1 MIYRRFYF
9 VIIVYLVWMILL
21 ALAFAFSYG
30 KDLTYT
36 IMSLISLVFVTISFG
51 VWLNRTN
58 KKLAFFFS
66 AVRNEDTSLF
76 FPEGVG
82 FANEKL
88 LNRSLNELNTR
99 LKNARINIELQE
111 KFYKSIMER
120 ISTGIVSFYNNGVVE
135 YTNPEI
141 KRMFSMDQISH
152 ISKLNSIDPK
162 LTDLLLKIESGE
174 QKRINVKV
182 NHNLLSLAVHAQ
194 TIIIQ
199 NREVK
204 IVTLQDIK
212 SELDMHEMDSW
223 QKLIRILNHEIM
235 NSVAPIT
242 SLSSTISGFY
252 RDGEDQRRPELI
264 TPRIISD
271 TIRGLNIIED
281 HGKGLIHFVESYRSL
296 TQLPKPEFTRVNI
309 REFFER
315 ITILVNSYYDSEG
328 KKNKIRPVIT
338 SRVIPGDLT
347 LMADDKLLAQVFLN
361 VVKNSIEAFA
371 NPVNSHANSVTHNK
385 ILLEGSRSSDGRIIL
400 TVQDNGPGMDAE
412 TVEKIFVPFFTTKE
426 SGSGIGLSL
435 SRQIIRIHNGNIS
448 CDSAPGIGTTISMI
462 F

>member
-1 MIYRRFYF
+1 MIYKRFYF
-9 VIIVYLVWMILL
+9 VIVAYLAGIILFTV
-21 ALAFAFSYG
+21 ALAFNIG

-36 IMSLISLVFVTISFG
+36 LISLFCIAFLTVSFG
-51 VWLNRTN
+51 IWLNRTN
-58 KKLAFFFS
+58 KKLAYFFS

-76 FPEGVG
+76 FPEGLG

-88 LNRSLNELNTR
+88 LNQSLNELNNR
-99 LKNARINIELQE
+99 LKEARINIELQE
-111 KFYKSIMER
+111 KFYKSIMDR
-120 ISTGIVSFYNNGVVE
+120 IRTGIISFYENGVVE
-135 YTNPEI
+135 FTNPEI
-141 KRMFSMDQISH
+141 KRMFGLDHISH
-152 ISKLNSIDPK
+152 INKLQIIDPK
-162 LTDLLLKIESGE
+162 LVELLEKIESGE
-174 QKRINVKV
+174 PKRINVKV
-182 NHNLLSLAVHAQ
+182 NHNLLSLAVHSQ
-194 TIIIQ
+194 TMIIQ

-242 SLSSTISGFY
+242 SLSSTLSGFY
-252 RDGEDQRRPELI
+252 KSGEEQASPDNI

-309 REFFER
+309 KEFFER
-315 ITILVNSYYDSEG
+315 IMILVNSGFDTDNN
-328 KKNKIRPVIT
+328 KNEVRPLIT
-338 SRVIPGDLT
+338 SSVTNDEIT
-347 LMADDKLLAQVFLN
+347 LVADDKLLAQVFLN
-361 VVKNSIEAFA
+361 VVKNSIESFGKYKEDDFISLSADRDA
-371 NPVNSHANSVTHNK
+371 
-385 ILLEGSRSSDGRIIL
+385 DGRVLL
-400 TVQDNGPGMDAE
+400 TIKDNGPGMDAE
-412 TVEKIFVPFFTTKE
+412 TLEKIFVPFFTTKE

-435 SRQIIRIHNGNIS
+435 SRQIIRIHNGNIT
-448 CDSAPGIGTTISMI
+448 CDSSPGKGTTISML

>member
-1 MIYRRFYF
+1 MVLYVAG
-9 VIIVYLVWMILL
+9 VILFAI
-21 ALAFAFSYG
+21 AFAFSFG
-30 KDLTYT
+30 NDLTYS
-36 IMSLISLVFVTISFG
+36 IMSLFCLTLISVSFG

-58 KKLAFFFS
+58 KKLAYFFS

-76 FPEGVG
+76 FPEGIG

-111 KFYKSIMER
+111 KFYKSIMEKIR
-120 ISTGIVSFYNNGVVE
+120 IGIISFYNNGVVE
-135 YTNPEI
+135 FTNPEI
-141 KRMFSMDQISH
+141 KRMFGLEQIPH
-152 ISKLNSIDPK
+152 ISKLRIIDHK
-162 LTDLLLKIESGE
+162 LVEILENIESGE
-174 QKRINVKV
+174 QRRINVKV
-182 NHNLLSLAVHAQ
+182 NHQLLSLAIHAQ
-194 TIIIQ
+194 AIVIQ
-199 NREVK
+199 NNEIK

-212 SELDMHEMDSW
+212 SELDIHEMDSW

-252 RDGEDQRRPELI
+252 KEGENQRSPDVI

-296 TQLPKPEFTRVNI
+296 TQLPKPEFIRVNI

-315 ITILVNSYYDSEG
+315 ITILVNSYYDSEDETNPMNQII
-328 KKNKIRPVIT
+328 KTKVDPE
-338 SRVIPGDLT
+338 DLT
-347 LMADDKLLAQVFLN
+347 LMADDKLLAQVFIN
-361 VVKNSIEAFA
+361 IIKNSVEAFGKISA
-371 NPVNSHANSVTHNK
+371 VDE
-385 ILLEGSRSSDGRIIL
+385 ILLNGSRNPDGRVVL
-400 TVQDNGPGMDAE
+400 LVQDNGPGMDAE

-448 CDSAPGIGTTISMI
+448 CDSTPGSGTTITMI

>member
-1 MIYRRFYF
+1 MIYKRFWL
-9 VIIVYLVWMILL
+9 VIVAYLAGMILF
-21 ALAFAFSYG
+21 ALAFAFSFG
-30 KDLTYT
+30 KDLTY
-36 IMSLISLVFVTISFG
+36 SLISIVSLVLLTLSFA
-51 VWLNRTN
+51 VWLNSTN

-66 AVRNEDTSLF
+66 SVRNDDTSLS

-88 LNRSLNELNTR
+88 LNKSLNELNNK
-99 LKNARINIELQE
+99 LKDAKINIELQE

-120 ISTGIVSFYNNGVVE
+120 ISTGIISFYDNGVVE
-135 YTNPEI
+135 FTNPEL
-141 KRMFSMDQISH
+141 KRMFGLDQISH
-152 ISKLNSIDPK
+152 IGKLKIIDPK
-162 LTDLLLKIESGE
+162 LVDLLERIESGE

-182 NHNLLSLAVHAQ
+182 YHNLLSLSVHAR
-194 TIIIQ
+194 TVIMR

-242 SLSSTISGFY
+242 SLSSTLSGFY
-252 RDGEDQRRPELI
+252 KSGEDQTSPDNI

-271 TIRGLNIIED
+271 TIRGLNIIEG

-296 TQLPKPEFTRVNI
+296 TQLPKPEFSRVNI
-309 REFFER
+309 SEFFER
-315 ITILVNSYYDSEG
+315 IMILVNSGFDNDN
-328 KKNKIRPVIT
+328 NKYKVRPLIT
-338 SRVIPGDLT
+338 SSVTPDDIT
-347 LMADDKLLAQVFLN
+347 LVADDKLLAQVFIN
-361 VVKNSIEAFA
+361 IVKNSIESFGKCEEDNFISMSADR
-371 NPVNSHANSVTHNK
+371 NP
-385 ILLEGSRSSDGRIIL
+385 DGRVVLSIK
-400 TVQDNGPGMDAE
+400 DNGPGMDVD

-435 SRQIIRIHNGNIS
+435 SRQIIRIHNGNIT
-448 CDSAPGIGTTISMI
+448 CDSTPGKGTTVSMI

>member
-1 MIYRRFYF
+1 MIYKRFYL
-9 VIIVYLVWMILL
+9 VIIAYLAGIILFML
-21 ALAFAFSYG
+21 ALAFNLG

-36 IMSLISLVFVTISFG
+36 VLSLIIIILLTVSFG
-51 VWLNRTN
+51 IWLNRTN
-58 KKLAFFFS
+58 KKLAYFFS
-66 AVRNEDTSLF
+66 SVRNEDTSLF

-88 LNRSLNELNTR
+88 LHQSLNELNNK
-99 LKNARINIELQE
+99 LKEARINIELQE
-111 KFYKSIMER
+111 KFYRSIMEKIR
-120 ISTGIVSFYNNGVVE
+120 TGIISFYKNGVVE

-141 KRMFSMDQISH
+141 KRIFGLEHISH
-152 ISKLNSIDPK
+152 INKLRIIDPK
-162 LTDLLLKIESGE
+162 LVDILEKIESGE

-182 NHNLLSLAVHAQ
+182 GHNLLSLAVHAQ
-194 TIIIQ
+194 TIIMQ

-212 SELDMHEMDSW
+212 SELDIHEMDSW

-242 SLSSTISGFY
+242 SLSSTLSGFY
-252 RDGEDQRRPELI
+252 KSGEDQTSPDKI

-309 REFFER
+309 KEFFER
-315 ITILVNSYYDSEG
+315 IMILVNSGFDTDNDKYEV
-328 KKNKIRPVIT
+328 RPLIT
-338 SRVIPGDLT
+338 SSVTHDEIALV
-347 LMADDKLLAQVFLN
+347 ADDKLLAQVFIN
-361 VVKNSIEAFA
+361 VVKNSIEAFGNCKEDDFISLNA
-371 NPVNSHANSVTHNK
+371 DRDT
-385 ILLEGSRSSDGRIIL
+385 DGRVVL
-400 TVQDNGPGMDAE
+400 TIKDNGPGMDAE
-412 TVEKIFVPFFTTKE
+412 TLEKIFVPFFTTKE
-426 SGSGIGLSL
+426 TGSGIGLSL
-435 SRQIIRIHNGNIS
+435 SRQIVRLHNGNITCES
-448 CDSAPGIGTTISMI
+448 TPGEGTTVTML

>member
-1 MIYRRFYF
+1 MIYKRFYI
-9 VIIVYLVWMILL
+9 VIVIYLAGVILL
-21 ALAFAFSYG
+21 ASAFALSLG
-30 KDLTYT
+30 KDLTYS
-36 IMSLISLVFVTISFG
+36 MISLFSLVLFTVSFG
-51 VWLNRTN
+51 IWLNRTN

-66 AVRNEDTSLF
+66 AVRNEDTSFF
-76 FPEGVG
+76 FPEEVG

-88 LNRSLNELNTR
+88 LDKSLNELNTR
-99 LKNARINIELQE
+99 LKNAKINIELQE

-120 ISTGIVSFYNNGVVE
+120 LGTGIISFYKNGVVE
-135 YTNPEI
+135 FTNPEV
-141 KRMFSMDQISH
+141 KRMFGLEQIPH
-152 ISKLNSIDPK
+152 INKLKSVDPK
-162 LTDLLLKIESGE
+162 LVELLEKIESGE

-182 NHNLLSLAVHAQ
+182 NHNLMSLAVHSQ

-204 IVTLQDIK
+204 TVTLQDIR

-242 SLSSTISGFY
+242 SLSSTISSFY
-252 RDGEDQRRPELI
+252 KDGEVQRSPEYI

-296 TQLPKPEFTRVNI
+296 TQLPKPEFTRVNLE
-309 REFFER
+309 EFFER
-315 ITILVNSYYDSEG
+315 ITILVNSYLDSE
-328 KKNKIRPVIT
+328 NKSDLRPLIKT
-338 SRVIPGDLT
+338 SVNPPELNLI
-347 LMADDKLLAQVFLN
+347 ADDRLLAQVFIN
-361 VVKNSIEAFA
+361 VVKNSIDAFG
-371 NPVNSHANSVTHNK
+371 SFKEGDEIK
-385 ILLEGSRSSDGRIIL
+385 IDASRNSDGRILITL
-400 TVQDNGPGMDAE
+400 ADNGPGMDPE
-412 TVEKIFVPFFTTKE
+412 TVEKVFVPFFTTKE

-435 SRQIIRIHNGNIS
+435 SRQIIRIHNANIT
-448 CDSAPGIGTTISMI
+448 CDSTPGSGTTISMI

>member
-1 MIYRRFYF
+1 MIYKRFYL
-9 VIIVYLVWMILL
+9 IIVVYLAGMILL
-21 ALAFAFSYG
+21 ALAFAFSFG
-30 KDLTYT
+30 KDLTY
-36 IMSLISLVFVTISFG
+36 SLISIFSLFMLTLSFG

-88 LNRSLNELNTR
+88 LNKSLNELNNK
-99 LKNARINIELQE
+99 LKDAKINIELQE

-120 ISTGIVSFYNNGVVE
+120 ISTGIISFYKNGVVE
-135 YTNPEI
+135 FTNPEI
-141 KRMFSMDQISH
+141 KRMFGLDQVSH
-152 ISKLNSIDPK
+152 INKLKIIDPK
-162 LTDLLLKIESGE
+162 LVELLERIESGE

-182 NHNLLSLAVHAQ
+182 NHNLLSLSVHAR
-194 TIIIQ
+194 TIIMR
-199 NREVK
+199 NRELK

-242 SLSSTISGFY
+242 SLSSTLSAFY
-252 RDGEDQRRPELI
+252 KSGEDQTSPDNI

-271 TIRGLNIIED
+271 TIRGLHITED

-296 TQLPKPEFTRVNI
+296 TQLPKPEFSRVNI
-309 REFFER
+309 SEFFER
-315 ITILVNSYYDSEG
+315 IMILVNSGFDNDN
-328 KKNKIRPVIT
+328 NKYKVRPLIT
-338 SRVIPGDLT
+338 SSATPDDIT
-347 LMADDKLLAQVFLN
+347 LVADDKLLAQVFIN
-361 VVKNSIEAFA
+361 IVKNSIEAFGECEEENFISMSA
-371 NPVNSHANSVTHNK
+371 GRNP
-385 ILLEGSRSSDGRIIL
+385 DGRVVL
-400 TVQDNGPGMDAE
+400 TIKDNGPGMDAD
-412 TVEKIFVPFFTTKE
+412 TLEKIFVPFFTTKE

-435 SRQIIRIHNGNIS
+435 SRQIISIHNGNIT
-448 CDSAPGIGTTISMI
+448 CDSAPGMGTTVSMI